1 MGWQSA
7 QSKIKKSKQVKLALI
22 VLGLILALLILSW
35 AIRFANQMFSP
46 LNTRSAAKNYLWNG
60 KFNLNLMVR
69 AKEISLLSYNPKEGK
84 VVIINIP
91 DETYLE
97 VPGGFGSWQLRSIYD
112 LGESEKVGGGNR
124 LLASALTSFLGM
136 PIDGFLDFDSMQG
149 IKSTRGIVD
158 ILRANPF
165 SGINLLNGLKTDLT
179 PWELIRFKLGVNGV
193 RFDKIK
199 EMDLNKL
206 NVLDK
211 QKLPDGQEVYS
222 GDPARLDSVLVDL
235 ADPILQTEHI
245 SIAILNA
252 TGVPQLAQKWARVIT
267 NLGGNVI
274 ITANAPGQLKKTQI
288 QGVRSLT
295 SERLGQIFAIGDK
308 IKPANDDLASS
319 RAQINLILGEDYALK

>member
-22 VLGLILALLILSW
+22 VLGLILGFLILSL
-35 AIRFANQMFSP
+35 AIRFVNQMFSP
-46 LNTRSAAKNYLWNG
+46 LNTRSGVKNYIWSG
-60 KFNLNLMVR
+60 KFNFNLMVR
-69 AKEISLLSYNPKEGK
+69 AKGISLFSYNPKLGE

-91 DETYLE
+91 DETFLE
-97 VPGGFGSWQLRSIYD
+97 VPRGFGSWQLRSIYD
-112 LGESEKVGGGNR
+112 LGESEKAGEGNR
-124 LLASALTSFLGM
+124 LLASALSSFLGV
-136 PIDGFLDFDSMQG
+136 PVDGFLDF
-149 IKSTRGIVD
+149 KYRTESTKGIVD

-179 PWELIRFKLGVNGV
+179 PWELIRLKLGVSGV

-199 EMDLNKL
+199 EINLIKL

-211 QKLPDGQEVYS
+211 QKLPDGQEVYY
-222 GDPARLDSVLVDL
+222 GDPVKLDSVLADL
-235 ADPILQTEHI
+235 ADPTLVSEHI

-252 TGVPQLAQKWARVIT
+252 TGVPQLAQKWARLIT

-288 QGVRSLT
+288 QGVQSQT
-295 SERLGQIFAIGDK
+295 SERLRQIFAIGDK
-308 IKPANDDLASS
+308 IKPETSNLASS
-319 RAQINLILGEDYALK
+319 RAQINLILGEDYSN